1 MSLLIRHW
9 PYMVYLPSCHST
21 LRKKRCAKLKNV
33 FVRVILP
40 QIWYTT
46 RAPFQKK
53 PSPRYDHY
61 DVHAHMATSEKCYN
75 IYITVSSVLKKRTSN
90 DDNFQLRHTDY
101 SSKWP
106 PLFCMQN
113 SSHIKIQYDIILKIF
128 YSFSSRCQ
136 ETAWFTALFIL
147 LSAIFVRGPCPSFSP
162 MTRHPVT
169 PQDMTEYH
177 YDQSNRLENSY

>member
-75 IYITVSSVLKKRTSN
+75 IYITVSSVLKKRTSK

-136 ETAWFTALFIL
+136 ETAWFTALFKPL
-147 LSAIFVRGPCPSFSP
+147 VCHFCSRAMSFIFP
-162 MTRHPVT
+162 
-169 PQDMTEYH
+169 
-177 YDQSNRLENSY
+177 YDASSCYPTGHDWVPLRPIQPFGK